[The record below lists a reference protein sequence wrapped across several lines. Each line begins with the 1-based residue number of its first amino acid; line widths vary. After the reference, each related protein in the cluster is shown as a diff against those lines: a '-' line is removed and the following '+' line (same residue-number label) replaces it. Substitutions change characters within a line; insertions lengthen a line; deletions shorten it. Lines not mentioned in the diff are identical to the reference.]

1 MNGAW
6 KEREREQKRGREKQ
20 REREWEVGE
29 NSTKRPQRSGSGSH
43 INNNKVGHLIGF
55 CSSFG
60 TVLLPELYLT
70 P

>member
-6 KEREREQKRGREKQ
+6 KETEKAWQRET
-20 REREWEVGE
+20 EREWEKY
-29 NSTKRPQRSGSGSH
+29 STKRPQRSGSRSH

>member
-1 MNGAW
+1 MERG
-6 KEREREQKRGREKQ
+6 KRERESKSVAERD
-20 REREWEVGE
+20 REREWEE
-29 NSTKRPQRSGSGSH
+29 CRTKRPQRSGSGSH

>member
-1 MNGAW
+1 MERG
-6 KEREREQKRGREKQ
+6 KRERAKAWQRETE

-29 NSTKRPQRSGSGSH
+29 NSTKRPQRSGSHSH